1 MRPVYGIALAV
12 GFVALLVWA
21 IGVYVGE
28 SVKGWDS
35 FNLDRRFGASG
46 RRAVAAVLGFGM
58 AGLSASYAGWNA
70 GLAVLAAVAG
80 AAVAIALAGRT
91 NVPE

>member
-1 MRPVYGIALAV
+1 M
-12 GFVALLVWA
+12 GFVALLAWT
-21 IGVYVGE
+21 ISVYVGE
-28 SVKGWDS
+28 SVKGWES
-35 FNLDRRFGASG
+35 FDLDRRFGVNG
-46 RRAVAAVLGFGM
+46 RRLLAAILGFGM

-80 AAVAIALAGRT
+80 AAVSVALAGRA